1 MSEVAVVIPY
11 YQREPGILR
20 TAIRSIYAQELP
32 PGVTVRVVI
41 VDDQSPMPPEPEF
54 AGFVHPAISV
64 GVIRRENGG
73 PAKARNTGLDAVR
86 HADVVAFLDSDDV
99 WDPHHLAKGLA
110 ALAQGAEFYF
120 ANNFYEGKRTWFD
133 GLEGIG
139 ALEAASRLGVDGI
152 YQISGSGIMPFML
165 QDCLAHTSTV
175 MFDNRI
181 HGTMRF
187 DEDLAFAGEDYLF
200 WLTLSSKAKTVAFS
214 AVPMAARG
222 RGLDLYRGALDWNRP
237 ECIRRL
243 FYALLLHKKIRE
255 RFCSSPR
262 SKSVIDAKIVK
273 LRQGIIYLLIRN
285 GLFHRRIS
293 GWIICEL
300 TRKDRQFWAEFP
312 RNAYETISGKLR
324 GNFEFPIG

>member
-1 MSEVAVVIPY
+1 MSEVAIIIPY

-20 TAIRSIYAQELP
+20 TAIQSIYAQEIPL
-32 PGVTVRVVI
+32 GVTVRVVI
-41 VDDQSPMPPEPEF
+41 ADDQSPVPPEPEF
-54 AGFVHPAISV
+54 AAFWHSEISV
-64 GVIRRENGG
+64 EVVKRENGG
-73 PAKARNTGLDAVR
+73 PAKARNTGLDTVR
-86 HADVVAFLDSDDV
+86 HADVVAFLDSDDF

-120 ANNFYEGKRTWFD
+120 ANNFYEDKRTWFD
-133 GLEGIG
+133 GLEGID
-139 ALEAASRLGVDGI
+139 ALKAASRLGDDGI
-152 YQISGSGIMPFML
+152 YHISGASIMPFML

-181 HGTMRF
+181 HGAMRF

-200 WLTLSSKAKTVAFS
+200 WLTLSSKAKAVAFS
-214 AVPMAARG
+214 AAPMAARG
-222 RGLDLYRGALDWNRP
+222 RGMDLYRGALDWNRP

-243 FYALLLHKKIRE
+243 FYALLLHKKVRE
-255 RFCSSPR
+255 RFCTTSA

-285 GLFHRRIS
+285 GLVHRRIS
-293 GWIICEL
+293 GWIIREL
-300 TRKDRQFWAEFP
+300 ARKDRRFWVEFP